1 MARVKKTSPRSRC
14 LVVAF
19 CATICVTQFLDLSP
33 SVAPERAGTSSHSTS
48 PSHPSFAAGVVHRQS
63 ASDMKAAAIPR
74 PFAGMF
80 QWKEEYGEAHMMTD
94 KTQVKSAAAG
104 ADLMEQA
111 RLREFI
117 QHVNRRLGRLEERW
131 MGPVN
136 FDRAG
141 LRMSGM
147 DTYAIIASVLLQV
160 LIGLYGCINA
170 PEDDDPA
177 IEKRIFDAQMALLM
191 IATLCSSFTM
201 VMFLLNKVYAVTA
214 LAFWKDV
221 AYSSFVNATMKH
233 RFQGF
238 WSLIV
243 ATTCFMLSFSL
254 NLSQMLPGKK
264 GKLITVVAI
273 AFTLFMISD
282 WMNMMVTASKFIF
295 DTYPNAPYA
304 SR

>member
-1 MARVKKTSPRSRC
+1 MARARKTAPRSRN
-14 LVVAF
+14 VVVTA
-19 CATICVTQFLDLSP
+19 CAVICVAQFMDLSP

-48 PSHPSFAAGVVHRQS
+48 PSHPSFAAGVVHRQGQ
-63 ASDMKAAAIPR
+63 SDMKAAAIPR

-80 QWKEEYGEAHMMTD
+80 QWKEEYGEAHMITD
-94 KTQVKSAAAG
+94 KTQAKAGG

-117 QHVNRRLGRLEERW
+117 QHVNRRLGRFEERW
-131 MGPVN
+131 LGPVN

-160 LIGLYGCINA
+160 LIGLYGCINTV
-170 PEDDDPA
+170 EDDAPV
-177 IEKRIFDAQMALLM
+177 IEKRLFDAQMGLLM
-191 IATLCSSFTM
+191 IATLCSAFTM

-221 AYSSFVNATMKH
+221 AYNSFVNATMKH

-254 NLSQMLPGKK
+254 NLTQMLPGKK
-264 GKLITVVAI
+264 GKIVSALSIVV
-273 AFTLFMISD
+273 TLVMISD
-282 WMNMMVTASKFIF
+282 WTNMMMVASKFIF
-295 DTYPNAPYA
+295 DTYPAAPYS